1 MSVDAVAVKI
11 PPFWTHSPA
20 LWFKRVEAQ
29 FQVARITA
37 DETKF
42 NYIVGGMEAPILEQC
57 FDIVDNPPAEG
68 KYEALKQ
75 RILDRFADSDHKRL
89 QTLLCGMQIGDD
101 KPSRFLQRMLH
112 EVPSNVGNMNAIIR
126 QLWIQQLPVN
136 VQTCLAQ
143 TEEDDLEKLARLA
156 DKVYEVTTAAVSS
169 INTSATAMDNVAS
182 ELRAEVAE
190 LSRRIRHMEKR
201 FPAHRR
207 RSPSTR
213 RRSSRPP
220 QRQQNSNWCYY
231 HNRFQRN
238 ARKCSPPC
246 SFNVAPQKN

>member
-101 KPSRFLQRMLH
+101 KPSRFLPYH
-112 EVPSNVGNMNAIIR
+112 P
-126 QLWIQQLPVN
+126 
-136 VQTCLAQ
+136 LA
-143 TEEDDLEKLARLA
+143 ARL
-156 DKVYEVTTAAVSS
+156 VIRFLFRLSMS
-169 INTSATAMDNVAS
+169 ITRASAIV
-182 ELRAEVAE
+182 R
-190 LSRRIRHMEKR
+190 
-201 FPAHRR
+201 
-207 RSPSTR
+207 
-213 RRSSRPP
+213 
-220 QRQQNSNWCYY
+220 
-231 HNRFQRN
+231 
-238 ARKCSPPC
+238 
-246 SFNVAPQKN
+246 

>member
-1 MSVDAVAVKI
+1 
-11 PPFWTHSPA
+11 
-20 LWFKRVEAQ
+20 
-29 FQVARITA
+29 
-37 DETKF
+37 
-42 NYIVGGMEAPILEQC
+42 
-57 FDIVDNPPAEG
+57 
-68 KYEALKQ
+68 
-75 RILDRFADSDHKRL
+75 
-89 QTLLCGMQIGDD
+89 MQIGDD

-190 LSRRIRHMEKR
+190 LSRRI
-201 FPAHRR
+201 
-207 RSPSTR
+207 
-213 RRSSRPP
+213 
-220 QRQQNSNWCYY
+220 
-231 HNRFQRN
+231 
-238 ARKCSPPC
+238 
-246 SFNVAPQKN
+246 